1 MGNPNVTVNISL
13 LTIKE
18 LTYKGS
24 FRYGVRNYT
33 NLLLNL
39 HYNPLTSLVTIRL
52 PSPWLL
58 QVVLT

>member
-1 MGNPNVTVNISL
+1 MGNTNVTVNISL
-13 LTIKE
+13 LTVKE

-33 NLLLNL
+33 NLLLDL
-39 HYNPLTSLVTIRL
+39 RYNPLISLAIIRL

-58 QVVLT
+58 KVVLT